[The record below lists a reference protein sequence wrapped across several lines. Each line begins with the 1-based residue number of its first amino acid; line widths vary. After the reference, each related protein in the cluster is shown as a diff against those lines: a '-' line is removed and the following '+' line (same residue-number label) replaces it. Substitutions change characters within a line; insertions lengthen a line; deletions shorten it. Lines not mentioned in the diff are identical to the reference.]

1 MILLQAAG
9 GAGNF
14 SFLFLMVGMFIVM
27 YFFMIRPQ
35 QKKQKEQQKMVD
47 SLQPGDEVVTLGGLH
62 GKILSSDET
71 TITIAA
77 GGGARLTFERSAIGR
92 KK

>member
-14 SFLFLMVGMFIVM
+14 SFLFLMLGMFIVM